1 MFAQQI
7 GQWFKSGVRRNE
19 VMIGSVF
26 RKIRNGNISETAR
39 VLDIVPDSMGIPH
52 VHFTVSLGSAYQN
65 CFEEQ
70 RTLGLATFAE
80 KFPSALPA

>member
-1 MFAQQI
+1 MIAQQI
-7 GQWFKSGVRRNE
+7 GQWFRSGVRRKE
-19 VMIGSVF
+19 VTIGSVF
-26 RKIRNGNISETAR
+26 RNIRNGNIIETAR
-39 VLDIVPDSMGIPH
+39 VLDIVPDSLGVPH
-52 VHFTVSLGSAYQN
+52 VHFAVSLGSEYQN

>member
-1 MFAQQI
+1 MFAPQI
-7 GQWFKSGVRRNE
+7 SQWFKSGVRRKE
-19 VMIGSVF
+19 VMIGGVF
-26 RKIRNGNISETAR
+26 RNIREGNIIETAR
-39 VLDIVPDSMGIPH
+39 VLDIVPDSMGVPH

-80 KFPSALPA
+80 RFPSALPA

>member
-7 GQWFKSGVRRNE
+7 GQWFKSGSDRQE
-19 VMIGSVF
+19 VKVGGVF
-26 RKIRNGNISETAR
+26 RSTRRGNITETAK
-39 VLDIVPDSMGIPH
+39 VLDIVPDSLGVPH
-52 VHFTVSLGSAYQN
+52 VHFTVSVGSAHQE

-70 RTLGLATFAE
+70 RTLGLATFSE

>member
-7 GQWFKSGVRRNE
+7 GQWFKADARRQE
-19 VMIGSVF
+19 VKVGAVF
-26 RKIRNGNISETAR
+26 RSTRPGNITETAK
-39 VLDIVPDSMGIPH
+39 VLDIGPDSMGVPH
-52 VHFTVSLGSAYQN
+52 VHFTVSVGSAHRK

-70 RTLGLATFAE
+70 RTLGLETFSE